1 MTFLII
7 TIALLSYLA
16 GKLSNPAP
24 ESPTNQVLLHAQTEL
39 HLLRTGL
46 HQNN

>member
-1 MTFLII
+1 MTLVI

-16 GKLSNPAP
+16 GKLSVRV
-24 ESPTNQVLLHAQTEL
+24 SPSAEALALMQAEL

-46 HQNN
+46 HGEN